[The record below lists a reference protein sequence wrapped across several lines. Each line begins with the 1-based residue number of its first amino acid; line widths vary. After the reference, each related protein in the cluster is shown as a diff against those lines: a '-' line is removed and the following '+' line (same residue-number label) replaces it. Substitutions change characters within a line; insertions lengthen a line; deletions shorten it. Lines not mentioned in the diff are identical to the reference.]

1 MLHLTFVHLDWV
13 AYAGIKGHISVYN
26 DKWCDYPSAQMH
38 EIGHNLDFAHSNE
51 GTERYGD
58 TSGIMGFA
66 YNQDEGPAMC
76 FNAAKSW
83 QSGWYG

>member
-1 MLHLTFVHLDWV
+1 MSFD
-13 AYAGIKGHISVYN
+13 S
-26 DKWCDYPSAQMH
+26 DYPSAQMH

-66 YNQDEGPAMC
+66 YNQDEGPAMVR
-76 FNAAKSW
+76 
-83 QSGWYG
+83 